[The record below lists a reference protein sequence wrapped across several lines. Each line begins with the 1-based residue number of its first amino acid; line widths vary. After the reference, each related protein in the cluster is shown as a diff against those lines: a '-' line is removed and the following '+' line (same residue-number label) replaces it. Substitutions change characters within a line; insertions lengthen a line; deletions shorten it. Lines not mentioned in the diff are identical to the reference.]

1 MLAGLSGRDLAQ
13 ATGVSQST
21 VSRAERGQAV
31 LSLPEVT
38 AWADATRITGDRRA
52 VLLALAE
59 AAVNEVATFRV
70 RLSQGLAAVQD
81 LVRDLEASARVVRN
95 FQPGIIPGLLQTAE
109 YAHRIMAFADI
120 NHHGSHA
127 AAVAARL
134 GRQEALHN
142 PDRSFEFLLT
152 EAALRYR
159 PAPPQ
164 ALTAQ
169 PGGRRD
175 AITNQTLTAQLD
187 HLAAV
192 VTLETISFGVIPAD
206 AQMHAITRCGFILYE
221 DRTGDQQPLAVVEI
235 PHASLYASDP
245 ADVALYRE
253 QLDRLRQSAVYGAG
267 ALDIVRSIAHP

>member
-21 VSRAERGQAV
+21 VSRAERGQAA

-70 RLSQGLAAVQD
+70 GLTQGLAAVQD
-81 LVRDLEASARVVRN
+81 SVRDLEASARVVRN

-109 YAHRIMAFADI
+109 YARRIMAFADI
-120 NHHGSHA
+120 GHHGSR

-169 PGGRRD
+169 RGGRRD
-175 AITNQTLTAQLD
+175 AITNQTRTAQLD
-187 HLAAV
+187 HLAAA
-192 VTLETISFGVIPAD
+192 VTVETISFGVIPAD
-206 AQMHAITRCGFILYE
+206 AEMRAITRCGFILYE
-221 DRTGDQQPLAVVEI
+221 DRTGDQQPLAVVET

-253 QLDRLRQSAVYGAG
+253 QLDRLRQSAVHGAG

>member
-1 MLAGLSGRDLAQ
+1 
-13 ATGVSQST
+13 
-21 VSRAERGQAV
+21 
-31 LSLPEVT
+31 
-38 AWADATRITGDRRA
+38 

-59 AAVNEVATFRV
+59 AAVNEVATFRI
-70 RLSQGLAAVQD
+70 RLSSGLAAVQD
-81 LVRDLEASARVVRN
+81 SVRDLEASARVVRN

-109 YAHRIMAFADI
+109 YARRIMALAGI
-120 NHHGSHA
+120 GHHGGHA

-134 GRQEALHN
+134 GRQQALHDR
-142 PDRSFEFLLT
+142 DRSFEFLLT

-164 ALTAQ
+164 TRTAQ

-175 AITNQTLTAQLD
+175 ASTNQTRTAQLD

-206 AQMHAITRCGFILYE
+206 AEMHAITRCGFILYD
-221 DRTGDQQPLAVVEI
+221 DRTGGQPPLAAVET

-245 ADVALYRE
+245 ADFALYRE
-253 QLDRLRQSAVYGAG
+253 QLDRLRQSALYGAD
-267 ALDIVRSIAHP
+267 ALNIARSIAHP